1 MMNKSLLLL
10 LLPLWLLGCS
20 AAEKQP
26 SSARP
31 AAAFSNGQS
40 GYAASNSAPA
50 IRIRPDEAMA
60 VSHAQV
66 LQAYERFLSISDDA
80 EVRVRVHQRMAALKL
95 QQQELQQDG
104 LLPPSATTRAEPEPA
119 AAIRDYEA
127 LLQQFPER
135 ADNDSVRYQLARAS
149 LLNGQPQKAMAAL
162 EDLIRLHPQSAYV
175 TESHFRLGQL
185 YYNSGDYE
193 LAAAAYQQVVAAGR
207 AGNPYYVS
215 AGYLRGWAL
224 FRHQHYDDSLLAFT
238 RVLDEEFPDAAR
250 LEAASGGDLALRDDI
265 LRAMALIVTE
275 AGDWEMIAR
284 FYNQHG
290 VRHYEYLLYD
300 RLASLYYQRGF
311 HRSAASTLR
320 AYVLRYPL
328 DRRAPGYY
336 ERLIEGYRKAG
347 YASLN
352 RRHKAYYNDLFGVG
366 SAFWQQHADAA
377 MRTALTSSLSTYL
390 HDLAGFHHGLAQQS
404 RKAGTRT
411 RELQTARR
419 WYEEIVRSF
428 PQAEDIARDHFLLA
442 EVAFE
447 LQDFVAAR
455 DHYETVAYQYP
466 ADEQAAEAGY
476 AAILA
481 YNRHRPEPPQAAAWR
496 QATIASAM
504 RFVQQFAQD
513 PRSGTVLVNTAEMLL
528 QDEQYEQAL
537 ATARMA
543 DTVEQNL
550 SPRYRY
556 GAALVRGHASF
567 ALGQFAEAE
576 QALQLALQQQQAKP
590 AQVQELREKIAAS
603 IYQQGLHSREQGDA
617 LAAVQHWLRLASV
630 IPESRSRIAAEYDAA
645 TLLMAI
651 PDYPQAVQVLQQF
664 RQQYPQHPLT
674 ADIPSKLIVAYEEQQ
689 DWAAAA
695 AELEYLCRHHSNP
708 QQQRIACYQTA
719 QYYQRGGDDA
729 KALLAYRHYAHQFPQ
744 PLDAALE
751 AHYQLDQLY
760 AAAGEENKRQFW
772 LNKII
777 VLHNKAGA
785 EQTDRSRYLAASAAF
800 QLGEAERLRY
810 EKIRLSQP
818 LAASIQ
824 RKNAALQAAQ
834 KRYTQAAKL
843 EVQEFTTAA
852 TFRLG
857 QLYAGMSK
865 ALMSSERPAG
875 LDELEQEEY
884 QYLLEEQ
891 AFPLDEAAIEIHQTN
906 AGRTRDGLYDNWVRE
921 SFSALSGLMP
931 GQYNKQEKVAAYV
944 DAIR

>member
-1 MMNKSLLLL
+1 MNRLLLLGL
-10 LLPLWLLGCS
+10 LLPLWLQGCS
-20 AAEKQP
+20 SAEIQP
-26 SSARP
+26 ASSRQTQ
-31 AAAFSNGQS
+31 AFS
-40 GYAASNSAPA
+40 AAQPGSSQALRILPDAP
-50 IRIRPDEAMA
+50 IE
-60 VSHAQV
+60 VTHAQV
-66 LQAYERFLSISDDA
+66 LQAYERFLSSSDDA
-80 EVRVRVHQRMAALKL
+80 EVKVRVRQRMAALKL

-104 LLPPSATTRAEPEPA
+104 LLAATANTDPEPA
-119 AAIRDYEA
+119 AAVRDYEI
-127 LLQQFPER
+127 LLQRFPQR
-135 ADNDSVRYQLARAS
+135 ADNDEVRYQLARAS
-149 LLNGQPQKAMAAL
+149 VLNGQTQKAMAVL
-162 EDLIRLHPQSAYV
+162 EDLVRLHPQSPYLS
-175 TESHFRLGQL
+175 ESYFRLGQL
-185 YYNSGDYE
+185 YYNSADYE
-193 LAAAAYQQVVAAGR
+193 LAAAAYQQVVAIGR
-207 AGNPYYVS
+207 TENPYYVS

-224 FRHQHYDDSLLAFT
+224 FRQQQYDDSLLAFT
-238 RVLDEEFPDAAR
+238 RVLDEEFSDVAR

-265 LRAMALIVTE
+265 LRAMALIVAE
-275 AGDWEMIAR
+275 AGDWELLAR
-284 FYNQHG
+284 FYQQYG
-290 VRHYEYLLYD
+290 VRHYEHLLYD
-300 RLASLYYQRGF
+300 RLASLYYQRGL

-328 DRRAPGYY
+328 ERRAPAYY
-336 ERLIEGYRKAG
+336 ERLIEGYRQAG

-352 RRHKAYYNDLFGVG
+352 RRHKAYYNELFGVG
-366 SAFWQQHADAA
+366 TAYWQQHQDDA
-377 MRTALTSSLSTYL
+377 MHTALSRSLSTYL
-390 HDLAGFHHGLAQQS
+390 HDLASFHHGLAQQS
-404 RKAGTRT
+404 KAAERT
-411 RELQTARR
+411 RELQAARR

-428 PQAEDIARDHFLLA
+428 PQAEDIARVHFLLA

-466 ADEQAAEAGY
+466 AAEQAAEAGY

-481 YNRHRPEPPQAAAWR
+481 YNRHQPEPGQAAAWR
-496 QATIASAM
+496 QATIASAG
-504 RFVQQFAQD
+504 RFVQQFADD
-513 PRSGTVLVNTAEMLL
+513 PRSGIVLVNTAEMLL
-528 QDEQYEQAL
+528 QDKQYEQAL
-537 ATARMA
+537 ATARLA
-543 DTVEQNL
+543 DSAGQNL

-576 QALQLALQQQQAKP
+576 QALQLALSQQQAKP
-590 AQVQELREKIAAS
+590 AQVKELREKIAAS
-603 IYQQGLHSREQGDA
+603 IYQQGLHNREQGEA
-617 LAAVQHWLRLASV
+617 RSAVQHWLRLAAV
-630 IPESRSRIAAEYDAA
+630 IPESSIRMAAEYDAA
-645 TLLMAI
+645 TLLMQI
-651 PDYPQAVQVLQQF
+651 PDYAQAVQVLLQF

-695 AELEYLCRHHSNP
+695 AELQYLCRSHSDA

-719 QYYQRGGDDA
+719 QYYQRGGDDQQ
-729 KALLAYRHYAHQFPQ
+729 ALLAYRHYAHQFPQ

-777 VLHNKAGA
+777 QLHSKAGA

-810 EKIRLSQP
+810 ENIRLSQP

-824 RKNAALQAAQ
+824 RKNAALQKAQ
-834 KRYTQAAKL
+834 QRYTQAAKL

-906 AGRTRDGLYDNWVRE
+906 AGRTRDGLYDHWVRE